1 MHIAI
6 TLKTRGKKT
15 IRCLSEASFSVTT
28 DQNKVI
34 KKILIAASLPLKM
47 IHTEAQVQSFC
58 GTLIRKTQV
67 KISYSVT

>member
-6 TLKTRGKKT
+6 TLKT

-47 IHTEAQVQSFC
+47 IHTEAQA
-58 GTLIRKTQV
+58 
-67 KISYSVT
+67 